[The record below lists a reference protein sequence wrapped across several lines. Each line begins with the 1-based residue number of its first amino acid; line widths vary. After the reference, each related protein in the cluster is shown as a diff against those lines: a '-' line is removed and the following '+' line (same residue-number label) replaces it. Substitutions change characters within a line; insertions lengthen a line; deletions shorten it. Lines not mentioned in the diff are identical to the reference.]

1 MTLFFF
7 FLAFFSFFCSSSSS
21 VLVSR
26 RGAFSRRHYGSV
38 ELVGFVLLHYR
49 SIQQGLLWLVCIF
62 RTRANQS
69 IIAVCTCN
77 RHWDRLEGI
86 YSCGKVL
93 KEPVRF
99 DARSSATL
107 SHDGWARN
115 EISAAN
121 NVCAR
126 SPSFFHLINR
136 GENWRCLAERTG
148 VYMTSFLLFR
158 ATTEKRSNLSFASG
172 ERERAESREPRAPL
186 CDCQRISKRQQ
197 SAPSLVA
204 GCRSAG
210 DVMGITKRGAVVSS
224 KPHSKSYRS
233 RRAYGAIKTRENDVE
248 PAELR
253 VSINNNKLLRCIL

>member
-1 MTLFFF
+1 M
-7 FLAFFSFFCSSSSS
+7 
-21 VLVSR
+21 
-26 RGAFSRRHYGSV
+26 
-38 ELVGFVLLHYR
+38 
-49 SIQQGLLWLVCIF
+49 QQGLLWLVCIF

-172 ERERAESREPRAPL
+172 ERESREPRAK
-186 CDCQRISKRQQ
+186 S
-197 SAPSLVA
+197 SALWLPTYFKEA
-204 GCRSAG
+204 TERAE
-210 DVMGITKRGAVVSS
+210 SS
-224 KPHSKSYRS
+224 
-233 RRAYGAIKTRENDVE
+233 G
-248 PAELR
+248 R
-253 VSINNNKLLRCIL
+253 VSISGRRDGNNQERCRSLQQATQQII